1 MTAVFFPYPDEAL
14 DHLASLDDELAHA
27 VRVIGRVERT
37 MEPDPFRP
45 LMKHIVGQQIS
56 TKAQEAV
63 WARVTARVGT
73 VTPEAVAALPE
84 EELRACGMSL
94 KKADWMRAIA
104 VKVASG
110 ETDLEALRR
119 APDAE
124 VVAALTAFAGV
135 GLWTAEMLMIFSYG
149 RPDVLSI
156 GDFGVRHGVRV
167 VYGREMTT
175 KELRELKTRVSPWG
189 SVASIIFWAAAS
201 GRFDLRRPDR
211 SESAEG

>member
-1 MTAVFFPYPDEAL
+1 MPQPSAAYGSAGDWRSAGGVF
-14 DHLASLDDELAHA
+14 
-27 VRVIGRVERT
+27 
-37 MEPDPFRP
+37 
-45 LMKHIVGQQIS
+45 
-56 TKAQEAV
+56 
-63 WARVTARVGT
+63 
-73 VTPEAVAALPE
+73 
-84 EELRACGMSL
+84 
-94 KKADWMRAIA
+94 
-104 VKVASG
+104 G
-110 ETDLEALRR
+110 ETVQRCRPANPLAALRR
-119 APDAE
+119 HPEALSRIEASLGRADFNAWG
-124 VVAALTAFAGV
+124 ASALTAFAGV
-135 GLWTAEMLMIFSYG
+135 GLGTAEMLMIFSYG

>member
-37 MEPDPFRP
+37 MEPDPFRS

-84 EELRACGMSL
+84 EELRACEIG
-94 KKADWMRAIA
+94 RAH
-104 VKVASG
+104 V
-110 ETDLEALRR
+110 
-119 APDAE
+119 
-124 VVAALTAFAGV
+124 
-135 GLWTAEMLMIFSYG
+135 
-149 RPDVLSI
+149 
-156 GDFGVRHGVRV
+156 
-167 VYGREMTT
+167 
-175 KELRELKTRVSPWG
+175 
-189 SVASIIFWAAAS
+189 
-201 GRFDLRRPDR
+201 
-211 SESAEG
+211 

>member
-1 MTAVFFPYPDEAL
+1 M
-14 DHLASLDDELAHA
+14 
-27 VRVIGRVERT
+27 IGRVERA
-37 MEPDPFRP
+37 MEPDPFRS

-73 VTPEAVAALPE
+73 VTPEA
-84 EELRACGMSL
+84 
-94 KKADWMRAIA
+94 
-104 VKVASG
+104 
-110 ETDLEALRR
+110 
-119 APDAE
+119 
-124 VVAALTAFAGV
+124 VAALTAFAGV

-201 GRFDLRRPDR
+201 GG
-211 SESAEG
+211 SA